1 MTGRRRANFALARR
15 LPLSGGPPETPL
27 VLDAARAVQASQRD
41 RATGVADLD
50 DDAPRAPVDAKLG
63 SRPAPAQ
70 ARDDAS
76 LIGGELERH
85 AISIG
90 TDAEVSTKTG

>member
-1 MTGRRRANFALARR
+1 MTGRRRASFGLARR
-15 LPLSGGPPETPL
+15 LPLGGPAEAPL
-27 VLDAARAVQASQRD
+27 VLDPAGVVEARERD
-41 RATGVADLD
+41 RAIAVADLD
-50 DDAPRAPVDAKLG
+50 DDAPRPPVDAKLG
-63 SRPAPAQ
+63 SGPAPTQ

-90 TDAEVSTKTG
+90 TDAEVSNKRG